1 MYKEV
6 SLSNLPTHCSLKF
19 ASAVFAQL
27 GSSVICRNTAFTVL
41 IIEKTNTLTNTYTH
55 TAYPYTHRLLEEF
68 TWISSL
74 HEVMA
79 FFNAGCKNMRHAAVS
94 GSEFRK
100 SIQYFSTSFSLR
112 FFCVG
117 HPKSYNRKIK
127 SRQYRRNYNFRKK
140 ILNRISNWL

>member
-27 GSSVICRNTAFTVL
+27 RSSVICTNIAFTVL
-41 IIEKTNTLTNTYTH
+41 IIEKTNTLTSTYTH
-55 TAYPYTHRLLEEF
+55 TPYPYTHRLLEDF

-79 FFNAGCKNMRHAAVS
+79 LVNAGCKNLLHAAVS

-100 SIQYFSTSFSLR
+100 SVQYLSTSFSLR
-112 FFCVG
+112 FFGVG
-117 HPKSYNRKIK
+117 HPKSYNRQIK

-140 ILNRISNWL
+140 ILNLISNWL